1 MDVTAALYKEG
12 LRGWLRTVDAED
24 IICLSA
30 KPAAAHVRLNCNNA
44 QSRLNRRRYLWP
56 NLLTGGRARFCRSL
70 RA

>member
-24 IICLSA
+24 ICLSA

-44 QSRLNRRRYLWP
+44 QSRLNRWRS
-56 NLLTGGRARFCRSL
+56 LLAQSSNRGRARFCCSL